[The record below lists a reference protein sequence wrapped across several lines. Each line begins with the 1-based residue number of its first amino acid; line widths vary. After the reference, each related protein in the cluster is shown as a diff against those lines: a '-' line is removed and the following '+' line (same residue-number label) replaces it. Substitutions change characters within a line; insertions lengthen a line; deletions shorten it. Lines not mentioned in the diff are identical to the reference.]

1 MIQQPAALGRELRFL
16 RHEELGQMHHV
27 LFEHLPRK
35 EYHQKEAFQDSPAT
49 SFPTP
54 CLDGAT

>member
-1 MIQQPAALGRELRFL
+1 MIQQRVVLGREPQFL
-16 RHEELGQMHHV
+16 HREELGQMHHV

-49 SFPTP
+49 SFLTP